1 MKREEDNKRLNGV
14 LLLLHAEGEQEEERK
29 GPAAV
34 GVPVGKEE
42 GGEGEESVKA
52 VRRERERH
60 ERTVCDTRR
69 SQSLY
74 LIYLFRPLL

>member
-1 MKREEDNKRLNGV
+1 MKREEDNKRLDGV
-14 LLLLHAEGEQEEERK
+14 RLLLLHAEGEQEEERK

-34 GVPVGKEE
+34 GVPVGG

-52 VRRERERH
+52 VRRERDMSGRW
-60 ERTVCDTRR
+60 CDRRR